1 MKSVDLIKT
10 GLAVPIHID
19 AAADPLDDVQIHVGG
34 QNHLIRAAAA
44 DQFAPGV
51 VDGGLAGVLGFSS
64 GAAGIGAG
72 YKALVLDGPCLVQR
86 LPMEAAQRGPL
97 GHDKQYVDSLDGNGT
112 D

>member
-1 MKSVDLIKT
+1 MMFKSMSVVRIISL
-10 GLAVPIHID
+10 GPPA
-19 AAADPLDDVQIHVGG
+19 
-34 QNHLIRAAAA
+34 RR
-44 DQFAPGV
+44 QFAPGV
-51 VDGGLAGVLGFSS
+51 VDGGVASVLGFSS